1 MGMSLALASHAD
13 VLRDSSRVHANAW
26 RTPKNVCVGGYLRLR
41 PSLRSMS
48 NILNL
53 FPGFSLF
60 LPGNEVMGFS
70 EPNLWYTLVVYH
82 LHGQTGQFHLPENG
96 REGLNLVSKMALKKW
111 NTNFRLQYSS
121 RKNRTFSD
129 VPLLPEIFSWVDQKS
144 RVLFTFQTDFPE
156 NCCKW

>member
-1 MGMSLALASHAD
+1 MGPE
-13 VLRDSSRVHANAW
+13 RVIN
-26 RTPKNVCVGGYLRLR
+26 PKERLR
-41 PSLRSMS
+41 GRLPWPKTVFAI
-48 NILNL
+48 NVQCILNL

-82 LHGQTGQFHLPENG
+82 LHGQTGPFHLPENG

-144 RVLFTFQTDFPE
+144 RVPFTF
-156 NCCKW
+156 